1 MKALVLKEIR
11 SFFSS
16 LIGYVVISAF
26 LLMIGLFLWVFP
38 GPWNIL
44 NGGVASMDSFFTLAP
59 WVLIFLVPAITMR
72 SFAEEKRLGTL
83 ELLMTRPLLEG
94 QIVFAK
100 YLGAISLIAMSLIP
114 TLGFVWVI
122 GVLGNPAWNLDLGG
136 IWGSYLGLFM
146 LASTMAAIG
155 LFVSTVTTQ
164 PLVAFLGSMLL
175 CTLGYIGFTALG
187 DFSLLGSFDYIFVN
201 LGFEAHYKSL
211 SRGLVDTRDLAYF
224 VFVIIL
230 FLQLSRFFLAKE
242 RGRLGIEATRLLII
256 TSMAVVGIVGAQILH
271 TSFDLT
277 AEKRHTLSEG
287 SQQLLDVIDEKGT
300 HIVVTCY
307 LHGEYPA
314 QWKRLELAIKEKLE
328 EFAGASNGHLRFQ
341 FVDIYEVDDQH
352 TIGQNEQRLLELG
365 LNFTRIGYEQNGGK
379 VFQNVWPSALI
390 TCGTKE
396 VPVQFFMS
404 ETPQP
409 TDAMIQG
416 SINSL
421 EYQLTSGIKRAV
433 SQERQNIA
441 FITGHGELPEHE
453 VGDLLLDLE
462 EDYNVSIVEI
472 DGQLNALSD
481 KLDEMRY
488 RVNRY
493 DLVIIAKPDS
503 MFSDKDR
510 LILDQFLMGG
520 GRMLWM
526 VDPVVTDMD
535 SLRVAPTTMATSN
548 DIGINRQLFDYG
560 VRLNNDLVIDPQC
573 GPIAFDA
580 GPNGNQR
587 NMQLFSWYFAPLSI
601 PQNAE
606 GGLVHP
612 ISTNLDPIRFDFV
625 SSIDTVSTD
634 ADIKKTVLLSS
645 SQRARTYRAP
655 VRVSSSIVDLKPEY
669 FATNNTPNTPY
680 AVLLEGEFDSH
691 FTDII
696 PERFLNDK
704 DFAFRS
710 KGKRGAMVVISDGD
724 ICRNKAIMTP
734 NGWSIYPLGYDMY
747 ADRVV
752 YDNKEFIMN
761 TINYLLDESSLISVR
776 SRAISLRKL
785 DEEKI
790 NGQMLGW
797 QSVAIAIPLALVLI
811 FAVAILQ
818 LRKRKYT

>member
-1 MKALVLKEIR
+1 MKALILKEIR
-11 SFFSS
+11 SFFST

-59 WVLIFLVPAITMR
+59 WILILLVPAITMK
-72 SFAEEKRLGTL
+72 SFADEKRLGTL

-94 QIVFAK
+94 QIILAK

-114 TLGFVWVI
+114 TLGFVWVV
-122 GVLGNPAWNLDLGG
+122 GELGNPAWNLDLGA
-136 IWGSYLGLFM
+136 IWGSYVGLFL

-164 PLVAFLGSMLL
+164 SLVAFLGSTLL

-187 DFSLLGSFDYIFVN
+187 DFSLFGGYDYLFVN
-201 LGFEAHYKSL
+201 LGFEAHYRSL
-211 SRGLVDTRDLAYF
+211 SRGLVDTRDVAYF
-224 VFVIIL
+224 VFVIVL

-242 RGRLGIEATRLLII
+242 RGRLSIEATRLLITTAI
-256 TSMAVVGIVGAQILH
+256 AIVGIVGAQIAH

-277 AEKRHTLSEG
+277 AEKRHTLTEG
-287 SQQLLDVIDEKGT
+287 SKQVLDKIDERGAEA
-300 HIVVTCY
+300 IVTCY

-328 EFAGASNGHLRFQ
+328 EFADASNGHLRFQ
-341 FVDIYEVDDQH
+341 FVDIYEVEDRQ
-352 TIGQNEQRLLELG
+352 TIGQNENRLLELG

-390 TCGTKE
+390 TCGNNE

-416 SINSL
+416 SINTI
-421 EYQLTSGIKRAV
+421 EYQLTSGLKRAI
-433 SQERQNIA
+433 SQETQRIA
-441 FITGHGELPEHE
+441 FIEGHGELPEHE
-453 VGDLLLDLE
+453 VGDLILDLE
-462 EDYNVSIVEI
+462 EDYNVSIVKI

-520 GRMLWM
+520 GSILWM
-526 VDPVVTDMD
+526 VDPVVTDLD
-535 SLRVAPTTMATSN
+535 SLRVAQTTMATSN
-548 DIGINRQLFDYG
+548 DLGIDRQLFDYG
-560 VRLNNDLVIDPQC
+560 VRLNKDLVIDPQC
-573 GPIAFDA
+573 APIAFDA

-601 PQNAE
+601 PQTSTDMI
-606 GGLVHP
+606 HP
-612 ISTNLDPIRFDFV
+612 ISTNLDPIHFDFV

-645 SQRARTYRAP
+645 SARARTYRAP
-655 VRVSSSIVDLKPEY
+655 VRVSSAIVDLTPEY
-669 FATNNTPNTPY
+669 FETNNTPNVPF

-696 PERFLNDK
+696 PTRFLEDE
-704 DFAFRS
+704 DFAFRA
-710 KGKRGAMVVISDGD
+710 KGKKGAMAVISDGD
-724 ICRNKAIMTP
+724 ICRNKAVMTP
-734 NGWSIYPLGYDMY
+734 NGWSIYPLGFDMY

-752 YDNKEFIMN
+752 YDNKEFLMN

-785 DEEKI
+785 NDEKI

-797 QSVAIAIPLALVLI
+797 QAVALAIPLTLVLI
-811 FAVAILQ
+811 FAVVILQ